1 MVDLPAGVTQA
12 VVSWVEPTATDNSGV
27 VPSVTQTG
35 QPMTEFNGGVTE
47 VRYTFRDQAG
57 NEAECAFTVTLNG
70 NGGNKL
76 MFNDALVLLCG
87 DSCTILS
94 CKLQ

>member
-27 VPSVTQTG
+27 TPSVTQTG
-35 QPMTEFNGGVTE
+35 QPMTVFNEGVTE

-57 NEAECAFTVTLNG
+57 NEAVCAFTVTLNG
-70 NGGNKL
+70 NSGNWL
-76 MFNDALVLLCG
+76 MFKMHW
-87 DSCTILS
+87 LS
-94 CKLQ
+94 YCVDIVFHHLE